1 MILVLIFAGKFF
13 DSTPSDAPIISY
25 REYRDFLEEGKV
37 IEAVIIGESE
47 FHGVLNDGGT
57 FVVNLG
63 PIDESTKR
71 EWQQDFVLD
80 FKFKDEPFKWSNVI
94 FSVLPWI
101 LFLGFWV
108 FMLRQMQGG
117 SRGLFSFGKK
127 LSVKYIIS

>member
-1 MILVLIFAGKFF
+1 MENRRKEEEDRPRRWRRPSRTQAFWIFLILVLIFAGKFF

-80 FKFKDEPFKWSNVI
+80 FKCI
-94 FSVLPWI
+94 
-101 LFLGFWV
+101 
-108 FMLRQMQGG
+108 
-117 SRGLFSFGKK
+117 
-127 LSVKYIIS
+127 